1 MKASITTYLASLVIT
16 SYAFAVDRLVP
27 AQYPTIQSAID
38 AAETGDIVQI
48 SPGTYP
54 GPIDFLG
61 KRITVRGTHED
72 PSLTVISGGISVV
85 RFWSS
90 ESLHSVLERLTVTGG
105 TSSSEPKIGTGM
117 GAGIH
122 IRGSSP
128 TIRDCRI
135 VSNQITTSGGG
146 GGGVRDGFGAG
157 VCVEGG
163 NPLIANCFIA
173 ANSISTPGSV
183 CCGSSGLGA
192 GVCFINSSGTIQD
205 CRITG
210 NSITVRGSG
219 GFANGSGAAIAAIGS
234 GSPQIV
240 RCEISANV
248 ADVSGIYGC
257 SSASAIGTNTT
268 VAIRD
273 CVIRDNQGLGCSST
287 GVLFSAPGAS
297 MAGSRVCGNNATPV
311 TGPYINLGGNSIATI
326 CPNCAGDL
334 NGDGTV
340 NGADLGILLSV
351 WGSCPN

>member
-1 MKASITTYLASLVIT
+1 MKTLTSIVALAISN
-16 SYAFAVDRLVP
+16 SAFAADRLVP
-27 AQYPTIQSAID
+27 SQYPTIQAAID
-38 AAETGDIVQI
+38 AAANGDVVQI

-54 GPIDFLG
+54 GPVDFLG
-61 KRITVRGTHED
+61 KQITVRGTHQD
-72 PSLTVISGGISVV
+72 PTLTVISGGISVV

-90 ESLHSVLERLTVTGG
+90 ESSHSVLERVTVTGG
-105 TSSSEPKIGTGM
+105 TSSSEPKVGTGK

-135 VSNQITTSGGG
+135 VSNRISTASGDGG
-146 GGGVRDGFGAG
+146 SVRDGYGAG
-157 VCVEGG
+157 ICVEGG

-183 CCGSSGLGA
+183 MLGSSGLGA

-210 NSITVRGSG
+210 NSITVRGGS

-248 ADVSGIYGC
+248 ADVSGNYGC
-257 SSASAIGTNTT
+257 SSASGIGTNTT
-268 VAIRD
+268 AVIRD
-273 CVIRDNQGLGCSST
+273 CVVRDNQSLGCSPT

-297 MAGSRVCGNNATPV
+297 MTGSRVCGNTGNPV
-311 TGPYINLGGNSIATI
+311 TGPYINLGGNSIAIT
-326 CPNCAGDL
+326 CPNCTGDL
-334 NGDGTV
+334 NGDGLV
-340 NGADLGILLSV
+340 NGADLGILLTV
-351 WGSCPN
+351 WGPCPN